1 MRSSDLIRRLVLA
14 CQLAVLAQLGGCLL
28 PDAKR
33 DERATGADAGTIDA
47 GTQNKQRDAAASG
60 KPNDD
65 GESSAPE
72 PAPPTEHVFAEW
84 PMPDALPGSQTKPSY
99 ASTDTI
105 IIDKVT
111 GLRWQSRPPEIYGPC
126 TGKYRVD
133 GATGSGCTW
142 AEAVAYCRT
151 SELGLAL
158 GGGIWR
164 LPTKIELES
173 ILDET
178 RVFAIYP
185 LFDTYPIDFFWTA
198 SPYIKPT
205 TGGLQLAW
213 AVDFAEGWTY
223 NSSRIKAGRVR
234 CVTSDDAVGG
244 GGPQYSLED
253 EVVTDERT
261 RLVWQRVAAST
272 QHTWVEAIAYC
283 KALEVAGG
291 GWRLPALKELL
302 TLVDPRR
309 RDPAIDTTAFPD
321 TPESVF
327 WTASPFLDETQQAF
341 QIDFRDGSSQKFG
354 SVEDRHH
361 ARCVR

>member
-1 MRSSDLIRRLVLA
+1 MPSSDLTRRLGLA
-14 CQLAVLAQLGGCLL
+14 CRLAVLALLGGCLL
-28 PDAKR
+28 PEAQR
-33 DERATGADAGTIDA
+33 DERTPAADASTSGS
-47 GTQNKQRDAAASG
+47 GTQNEQRDAAVSG

-65 GESSAPE
+65 GESGPLE

-84 PMPDALPGSQTKPSY
+84 SMPDALPGSQTTPSY
-99 ASTDTI
+99 SVIDTM

-111 GLRWQSRPPEIYGPC
+111 GLRWQSRPPDVYPPC
-126 TGKYRVD
+126 IGKYRVD
-133 GATGSGCTW
+133 GKPGTGCTW
-142 AEAVAYCRT
+142 AEAFAYCRT
-151 SELGLAL
+151 SELALAL

-173 ILDET
+173 LVDET
-178 RVFAIYP
+178 RVFAINP

-198 SPYIKPT
+198 SPYIKST

-223 NSSRIKAGRVR
+223 NSSRAKAGRVR
-234 CVTSDDAVGG
+234 CVSSDEAVGG
-244 GGPQYSLED
+244 GGPQYGIED
-253 EVVTDERT
+253 DVVTDERT
-261 RLVWQRVAAST
+261 RLIWQRVASSA
-272 QHTWVEAIAYC
+272 QHTWVEAKAYC
-283 KALEVAGG
+283 EALDVAGG

-321 TPESVF
+321 TPQSVF
-327 WTASPFLDETQQAF
+327 WTASPFVDETRQAF
-341 QIDFRDGSSQKFG
+341 QVDFRDGSSQNFG